1 MDAVMKS
8 GEFARLCRTTKE
20 TLRHYDRIGLL
31 SPAVRGQNGYRF
43 YIVAQFADFSLI
55 SALQST
61 GLSLSEIQTFMG
73 QPGSDALY
81 DVLRERIEAL
91 EGQRHE
97 LHRKQQVLEGALA
110 QAERLRGWLD
120 KNASAQTASGGYRW
134 RIAHCDEEYFLETA
148 TPYADGNEERFMEAL
163 LEHLDYCESYGWSAV
178 FQEAYRIDG
187 ACIASGRYAE
197 GFCAEERIPARIESK
212 RLRVKPAGVYLQWLN
227 RIDLAPLLD
236 DEDPAESGDFDSPDD
251 NPMFA
256 AYNAMLSFAAAQG
269 WRLSGDLY
277 DEVLSL
283 YGGDF
288 KDAVYT
294 EISMLV
300 DCGKD
305 GA

>member
-43 YIVAQFADFSLI
+43 YTVAQFADFSLI

-61 GLSLSEIQTFMG
+61 GLSLSEIQVFMG

-91 EGQRHE
+91 ESQRRE

-120 KNASAQTASGGYRW
+120 ESEGTQTAPEGYRW
-134 RIAHCDEEYFLETA
+134 RIARCDEEYFLETA

-187 ACIASGRYAE
+187 ACVASGSYAE
-197 GFCAEERIPARIESK
+197 GFCAEERIPARIESR

-236 DEDPAESGDFDSPDD
+236 DEEPAGPGDFDSPDD

-256 AYNAMLSFAAAQG
+256 AYDAMLSFAAAQG

-294 EISMLV
+294 EASMLV